1 MAYLAA
7 ADDEYLLVLD
17 LPGQYE
23 TPSWL
28 HLWKFPSHG
37 ATEKCE
43 LEKMDGSVGQK
54 KRLGRDADDR
64 VEALSLAGSL
74 KVHSWLVSWAS

>member
-1 MAYLAA
+1 MAYLTAA
-7 ADDEYLLVLD
+7 NDEYLLVLD

-43 LEKMDGSVGQK
+43 LEKMDGSVGPK
-54 KRLGRDADDR
+54 KKVGSRCRRSGGSAKLG
-64 VEALSLAGSL
+64 
-74 KVHSWLVSWAS
+74 WLIEST